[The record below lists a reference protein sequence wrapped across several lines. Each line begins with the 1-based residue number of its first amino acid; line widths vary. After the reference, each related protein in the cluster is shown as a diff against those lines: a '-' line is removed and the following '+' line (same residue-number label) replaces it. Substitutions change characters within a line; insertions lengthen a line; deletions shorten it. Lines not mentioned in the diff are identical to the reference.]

1 MIKGIVVGFVLFKE
15 YDLII
20 FVNVFKCL
28 LYNKI
33 NLIFFIVIVK
43 MYNCIIFILKFKIG
57 SLDLL

>member
-1 MIKGIVVGFVLFKE
+1 MGIVIGFVLFKE

-20 FVNVFKCL
+20 FVNVLKCL

-43 MYNCIIFILKFKIG
+43 MYNCIIFI
-57 SLDLL
+57 